1 MRRDK
6 SAHVRVHAAAGSRY
20 IRMDGSAAQA
30 VSPAKTER
38 IAAALYLSLHN
49 DASTRRWRTA
59 KTLNR
64 SLRHSRLV
72 GTRPRLVAKPNS
84 LTQEVTRKNR
94 RGRGVG
100 IIAGTCIRPRP
111 SRRSPL
117 PRLKQETAPHQSRA
131 PKMEVPLPWEKRST
145 SVSTAEA
152 LPEVQHVAFSLP
164 PRQTHRTRSRTSRDP
179 CARML
184 NSAAAQLVE
193 SIAAGIVVT
202 PACTAHELVRLQ
214 ERRVSERQHQRTK
227 ILETSLA
234 NEKHSLTPE
243 LKSKFRSLSL
253 LRSSLAASN
262 ATAVECDDAPAPA
275 LSNAP
280 AWWQWVGY
288 VPSLNATTVAAANT
302 APVLRAV
309 HVAAAATTG
318 AAAAAADAKCASSY
332 SGTTSRLAVDALA
345 EFAGSAPWIVS
356 PFRSL
361 HVLEGEGDDARTTSL
376 TMPVR

>member
-1 MRRDK
+1 
-6 SAHVRVHAAAGSRY
+6 
-20 IRMDGSAAQA
+20 
-30 VSPAKTER
+30 
-38 IAAALYLSLHN
+38 
-49 DASTRRWRTA
+49 
-59 KTLNR
+59 
-64 SLRHSRLV
+64 
-72 GTRPRLVAKPNS
+72 
-84 LTQEVTRKNR
+84 
-94 RGRGVG
+94 
-100 IIAGTCIRPRP
+100 
-111 SRRSPL
+111 
-117 PRLKQETAPHQSRA
+117 
-131 PKMEVPLPWEKRST
+131 
-145 SVSTAEA
+145 
-152 LPEVQHVAFSLP
+152 
-164 PRQTHRTRSRTSRDP
+164 
-179 CARML
+179 ML

-193 SIAAGIVVT
+193 SIATIAAGIVVT

-309 HVAAAATTG
+309 HVAAATTG

-332 SGTTSRLAVDALA
+332 SGTTLRLAVDVLAEFAGSAPRISYVPSWNATTVAAANTAPVLRAVHVAAATTGAVAAADAKCASSYSTTSRLAVDALA

>member
-1 MRRDK
+1 
-6 SAHVRVHAAAGSRY
+6 
-20 IRMDGSAAQA
+20 
-30 VSPAKTER
+30 
-38 IAAALYLSLHN
+38 
-49 DASTRRWRTA
+49 
-59 KTLNR
+59 
-64 SLRHSRLV
+64 
-72 GTRPRLVAKPNS
+72 
-84 LTQEVTRKNR
+84 
-94 RGRGVG
+94 
-100 IIAGTCIRPRP
+100 
-111 SRRSPL
+111 
-117 PRLKQETAPHQSRA
+117 
-131 PKMEVPLPWEKRST
+131 
-145 SVSTAEA
+145 
-152 LPEVQHVAFSLP
+152 
-164 PRQTHRTRSRTSRDP
+164 
-179 CARML
+179 ML

-275 LSNAP
+275 LGNAP
-280 AWWQWVGY
+280 AWWQWVGYVPSLNATTVAAANTAPVLRAVHVAAATTGAAAAAADAKCASSYSGTTLRLAVDVLAEFAGSAPRISY

-361 HVLEGEGDDARTTSL
+361 HVSPQSGHVLEGEGDDARTTSP

>member
-1 MRRDK
+1 
-6 SAHVRVHAAAGSRY
+6 
-20 IRMDGSAAQA
+20 
-30 VSPAKTER
+30 
-38 IAAALYLSLHN
+38 
-49 DASTRRWRTA
+49 
-59 KTLNR
+59 
-64 SLRHSRLV
+64 
-72 GTRPRLVAKPNS
+72 
-84 LTQEVTRKNR
+84 
-94 RGRGVG
+94 
-100 IIAGTCIRPRP
+100 
-111 SRRSPL
+111 
-117 PRLKQETAPHQSRA
+117 
-131 PKMEVPLPWEKRST
+131 
-145 SVSTAEA
+145 
-152 LPEVQHVAFSLP
+152 
-164 PRQTHRTRSRTSRDP
+164 
-179 CARML
+179 ML

-234 NEKHSLTPE
+234 SEKHSLTPE

-275 LSNAP
+275 LGNAP

-309 HVAAAATTG
+309 HVAAATTG
-318 AAAAAADAKCASSY
+318 AVAAADAKCASSY
-332 SGTTSRLAVDALA
+332 STTSRLAVDALA

-361 HVLEGEGDDARTTSL
+361 HVSPQSGHVLEGEGDDARTTSP